1 MCVEAPHAAPLPP
14 VLISRGPLL
23 PLLGLGLPQNH
34 SRTKKS
40 QNKRGSPCPGRAGF
54 SVESIAHSRTFV
66 PTGACRLLRRPRPKG
81 YEGVSHLGAGSLS
94 VVGSRLRG
102 AGRGRSPEPRP
113 EQTRWS
119 LPGTPVLAGDSGP
132 CRGHWSL
139 PGMPVLVGTLVLAG
153 DSGPCG
159 DALPVLTSPSQ
170 RRACF
175 SSLRVDSSRRGHAP
189 SVTVLL
195 KQFSGVSRIL
205 ALNPRPARWAAP
217 GDASVR
223 GAQAPGGLRRLL
235 SWPRFVRGSGR
246 RRAVASSPG
255 CPVSAFGLRG
265 AEHAARAVPRGRP
278 GGEKDSGSGSS
289 RCCSGVTLVPAD
301 LVVPATASP
310 DT

>member
-1 MCVEAPHAAPLPP
+1 MEAPHAAPLPP

-40 QNKRGSPCPGRAGF
+40 QNKRGSPCPGPGRLFCRKYRPFPNLRSHG
-54 SVESIAHSRTFV
+54 RV
-66 PTGACRLLRRPRPKG
+66 PAAAKT
-81 YEGVSHLGAGSLS
+81 V
-94 VVGSRLRG
+94 LRG
-102 AGRGRSPEPRP
+102 TRVSVTSALAPCPWWGRGCAEHGARRGRSPEPRP
-113 EQTRWS
+113 EQTRPS

-132 CRGHWSL
+132 C
-139 PGMPVLVGTLVLAG
+139 
-153 DSGPCG
+153 G
-159 DALPVLTSPSQ
+159 DALPVRTSPSQ

-205 ALNPRPARWAAP
+205 ALHPHPARWAAP

-289 RCCSGVTLVPAD
+289 RCCSGVTLVPAG
-301 LVVPATASP
+301 LVVPAAASP

>member
-1 MCVEAPHAAPLPP
+1 M
-14 VLISRGPLL
+14 
-23 PLLGLGLPQNH
+23 
-34 SRTKKS
+34 
-40 QNKRGSPCPGRAGF
+40 
-54 SVESIAHSRTFV
+54 
-66 PTGACRLLRRPRPKG
+66 
-81 YEGVSHLGAGSLS
+81 
-94 VVGSRLRG
+94 RLRG

-113 EQTRWS
+113 EQTRRS
-119 LPGTPVLAGDSGP
+119 LPRTP
-132 CRGHWSL
+132 
-139 PGMPVLVGTLVLAG
+139 VLAG

-159 DALPVLTSPSQ
+159 DALPVLTSASQ

-205 ALNPRPARWAAP
+205 ALNPRPARWVAP

-235 SWPRFVRGSGR
+235 TWPRFVRGSGR

-289 RCCSGVTLVPAD
+289 RCCSGVTLVPAG
-301 LVVPATASP
+301 LVVPAAASP

>member
-34 SRTKKS
+34 SRAKKS

-81 YEGVSHLGAGSLS
+81 YEGVSRLGAGPLS

-102 AGRGRSPEPRP
+102 VGRGRSPEPRP
-113 EQTRWS
+113 ERTRWS
-119 LPGTPVLAGDSGP
+119 LPGAP
-132 CRGHWSL
+132 
-139 PGMPVLVGTLVLAG
+139 VLAG

-159 DALPVLTSPSQ
+159 DALPVLTSASQ

-205 ALNPRPARWAAP
+205 ALHPRPARWAAP

-301 LVVPATASP
+301 LVVPAAASP